1 MNIEDLTKTQLVFL
15 MLLITFVTSIA
26 TTIATYTLLGATP
39 TSVTSVINRVIE
51 RTIEKNPIED
61 TVTPVQPVLVS
72 EQDKLLAVIAKY
84 KNAVVTVASSVNT
97 DSYTGTVLDTSGH
110 VAMVDVLNFTNP
122 FTVTINKE
130 IYDTTYV
137 RTEGDLALYRIL
149 PKPGIAFTAVPLPII
164 SSRSPQ
170 IGEVVLFLGPQG
182 TFINKGTVT
191 KIIGENNS
199 QTFETTV
206 LLTAE
211 LTGLPIFGL
220 DGKLLGFVDH
230 DTLHMPMIQN
240 LSKLTELLQP

>member
-15 MLLITFVTSIA
+15 LLLITFVTSIA
-26 TTIATYTLLGATP
+26 TTIATYTLLGTTP
-39 TSVTSVINRVIE
+39 ASVTSVINRVIE

-61 TVTPVQPVLVS
+61 PVTPVQPVLVS
-72 EQDKLLAVIAKY
+72 EQDKLLTVIAKY
-84 KNAVVTVASSVNT
+84 KNAVGTLASSVNT
-97 DSYTGTVLDTSGH
+97 DSYTGTILDTNGH
-110 VAMVDVLNFTNP
+110 VAIVDVLNFTNP

-137 RTEGDLALYRIL
+137 RTKGDLALYRIL
-149 PKPGIAFTAVPLPII
+149 PKPGIVFTPVSLPIA

-182 TFINKGTVT
+182 AFINKGTVT
-191 KIIGENNS
+191 KIIGENSS

-206 LLTAE
+206 PLTTE

-230 DTLHMPMIQN
+230 DALHMPVIQN
-240 LSKLTELLQP
+240 PSKLTELLQS